1 MKGDSIVF
9 EHWAPTITRV
19 VQSTEADY
27 HRGLMQAFPGCVSVD
42 ESVRIVWH
50 GVIVEIRLRH
60 LPDFSVGLVVLPMLE
75 ATWEFIE
82 GAESRQRELLKKA
95 DLSMQRGLG

>member
-1 MKGDSIVF
+1 MF

-42 ESVRIVWH
+42 DLVRIGWQ
-50 GVIVEIRLRH
+50 GVVVEIRLRS

-75 ATWEFIE
+75 VTWEFIE
-82 GAESRQRELLKKA
+82 GAEIRQRELLKKA
-95 DLSMQRGLG
+95 DLSMQRGLGR

>member
-1 MKGDSIVF
+1 MVF
-9 EHWAPTITRV
+9 ERWAPTITRV

-42 ESVRIVWH
+42 ESVRIVWQ
-50 GVIVEIRLRH
+50 GVIVEVRLRH
-60 LPDFSVGLVVLPMLE
+60 LPDFSVGLLVLPMLE

-82 GAESRQRELLKKA
+82 GTESRQRELLKKA

>member
-1 MKGDSIVF
+1 MF
-9 EHWAPTITRV
+9 EHWTPTITRV

-27 HRGLMQAFPGCVSVD
+27 HRGLMQAFPGCVSID
-42 ESVRIVWH
+42 NSVRIAWQDV
-50 GVIVEIRLRH
+50 VVEIRPRH
-60 LPDFSVGLVVLPMLE
+60 LPDFFVGLVVLPMLE

-82 GAESRQRELLKKA
+82 GAESCQRELLKKA

>member
-1 MKGDSIVF
+1 MF
-9 EHWAPTITRV
+9 ERWAQTITRD

-27 HRGLMQAFPGCVSVD
+27 HRGLMQAFPDCVSIGNP
-42 ESVRIVWH
+42 VRIDWQDVK
-50 GVIVEIRLRH
+50 VEIRLRC

-75 ATWEFIE
+75 AKWEFLE
-82 GAESRQRELLKKA
+82 GAENTQRALLKKA

>member
-1 MKGDSIVF
+1 
-9 EHWAPTITRV
+9 
-19 VQSTEADY
+19 
-27 HRGLMQAFPGCVSVD
+27 MQAFPGCVSID
-42 ESVRIVWH
+42 NSVRIAWQDV
-50 GVIVEIRLRH
+50 VVEIRLRH

-82 GAESRQRELLKKA
+82 GAESCQRELLRKA

>member
-1 MKGDSIVF
+1 
-9 EHWAPTITRV
+9 
-19 VQSTEADY
+19 
-27 HRGLMQAFPGCVSVD
+27 MQAFPGCVSVD
-42 ESVRIVWH
+42 DALRIGWQDV
-50 GVIVEIRLRH
+50 VVEIRLRH

-82 GAESRQRELLKKA
+82 GIETRQRELLKKA

>member
-1 MKGDSIVF
+1 MF
-9 EHWAPTITRV
+9 EHWAPVITRV

-27 HRGLMQAFPGCVSVD
+27 HRGLVQAFPGCVSINN
-42 ESVRIVWH
+42 SVRIAWRDV
-50 GVIVEIRLRH
+50 VVEIRLRH

-82 GAESRQRELLKKA
+82 GTESRQRELLKKA

>member
-42 ESVRIVWH
+42 DALRIGWQDV
-50 GVIVEIRLRH
+50 VVEIRLRH
-60 LPDFSVGLVVLPMLE
+60 LPDFSVGLMVLPMLE

>member
-1 MKGDSIVF
+1 M
-9 EHWAPTITRV
+9 
-19 VQSTEADY
+19 
-27 HRGLMQAFPGCVSVD
+27 GLMQAFLGYVSID
-42 ESVRIVWH
+42 NSVRIAWQDV
-50 GVIVEIRLRH
+50 VVEIRLRH

-82 GAESRQRELLKKA
+82 GAESCQRESLKKA

>member
-1 MKGDSIVF
+1 MF
-9 EHWAPTITRV
+9 ERWAPTINRV

-27 HRGLMQAFPGCVSVD
+27 RRGLMQAFPDCVLIGNP
-42 ESVRIVWH
+42 VRIDWQDVK
-50 GVIVEIRLRH
+50 VEIRLSR

-75 ATWEFIE
+75 AKWEFLE
-82 GAESRQRELLKKA
+82 GAENTQRALLKKA

>member
-42 ESVRIVWH
+42 DALRISWQDV
-50 GVIVEIRLRH
+50 VVEIRLRH

>member
-1 MKGDSIVF
+1 MF
-9 EHWAPTITRV
+9 EQWAPTITRV

-42 ESVRIVWH
+42 DSVRIVWQE
-50 GVIVEIRLRH
+50 VVVEIRLRH
-60 LPDFSVGLVVLPMLE
+60 LPNFSVGLVVLPMLE
-75 ATWEFIE
+75 VTWEFKE
-82 GAESRQRELLKKA
+82 GAETRQRELLKKA